1 MIRKMSSSLYLLVL
15 LACIVPLTMSL
26 VIATH
31 GPLGRTFNC
40 LLSTEVIT
48 PALIVGVALVISFVR
63 RRVSPENSKQW
74 RKSK

>member
-1 MIRKMSSSLYLLVL
+1 LYLLVL

-26 VIATH
+26 GIATD
-31 GPLGRTFNC
+31 GQLGYTLNC

-48 PALIVGVALVISFVR
+48 PVMIVGATLIIFFAH